1 MPETLLE
8 VRNLCV
14 DFVTFQG
21 TRRVLDDVTLAVH
34 RGEMMGVVGE
44 TGSGKSIFQK
54 AIIGRLPK
62 TAHIPSGEILFDG
75 RDLTKLPEDQMRV
88 IRGQEISLLPA
99 AGREALNPLAPVGV
113 QIANAI
119 RAHNSSSKRDAQQ
132 RALDLLRSVAIPDPE
147 ARMHAYP
154 HELSSGMAQRVLI
167 AMAIANS
174 PVLIL
179 ADEPTAGLDVTV
191 QLQVLEIF
199 AALIRDY
206 NSATLMVTR
215 DLGIVAHF
223 CQRVAV
229 MRYGTVYEIA
239 PVRDFFS
246 NAHHPYSQ
254 ALLAAA
260 RASRG
265 ETIMTEEARRLLSGG
280 REAGSVDTRT
290 PSRLQMVGDGHFVR
304 IAE

>member
-14 DFVTFQG
+14 DFSTFRE

-44 TGSGKSIFQK
+44 TGSGKSILQK
-54 AIIGRLPK
+54 AIIARLPK
-62 TAHIPSGEILFDG
+62 TARISEGQILLDG
-75 RDLTKLPEDQMRV
+75 RDLAKLSEDQLRAV
-88 IRGQEISLLPA
+88 RGKEISLLPA
-99 AGREALNPLAPVGV
+99 AGREALNPLAPVGL

-119 RAHNSSSKRDAQQ
+119 RAHDNASKRDAEQ
-132 RALDLLRSVAIPDPE
+132 RAVDLIRSVAIPDPE
-147 ARMHAYP
+147 ARAQTYP

-174 PVLIL
+174 PALIL

-199 AALIRDY
+199 AALIRDHH
-206 NSATLMVTR
+206 SATLMVTR

-229 MRYGTVYEIA
+229 MRHGTIYEIA
-239 PVRDFFS
+239 PVREFFS
-246 NAHHPYSQ
+246 HAHHPYSR
-254 ALLAAA
+254 ALLTAA

-265 ETIMTEEARRLLSGG
+265 EIMMTDETRRLLSGG
-280 REAGSVDTRT
+280 REAGSMETRR
-290 PSRLQMVGDGHFVR
+290 PARLDMVGDSHFVR